1 MLESLFKFKKF
12 KQGFLF
18 VNKQKS
24 VALYFSVS
32 GTKLNL
38 IYPWKIIFFSSFCRF
53 MGNLSSGTCTYG
65 CKTSAAKYHLY
76 TL

>member
-1 MLESLFKFKKF
+1 MLESLFKFLEF

-38 IYPWKIIFFSSFCRF
+38 IYPWKNHFLFFF
-53 MGNLSSGTCTYG
+53 LPVYG
-65 CKTSAAKYHLY
+65 
-76 TL
+76 

>member
-1 MLESLFKFKKF
+1 MLESLFKFLEF

-38 IYPWKIIFFSSFCRF
+38 IYPWKNHFLFFF
-53 MGNLSSGTCTYG
+53 LPVYG
-65 CKTSAAKYHLY
+65 QPLFRYLHIRM
-76 TL
+76 

>member
-38 IYPWKIIFFSSFCRF
+38 IYPWKNHFLFFF
-53 MGNLSSGTCTYG
+53 LPVYG
-65 CKTSAAKYHLY
+65 
-76 TL
+76 